1 MRILLVS
8 DLHYSLPQ
16 FDWVVGAAPGF
27 DLVVV
32 AGDSLNIASPVPLD
46 AQSVVVLRYLALLDD
61 VTTVAVSS
69 GNHDL
74 TGPDT
79 AGEQSALWLASARGG
94 HRHRR
99 GFPRGG

>member
-16 FDWVVGAAPGF
+16 LDWLVRVGPDF

-32 AGDSLNIASPVPLD
+32 AGDTLNIRSAVPLD
-46 AQSVVVLRYLALLDD
+46 AQSVVALEYLAIVHS
-61 VTTVAVSS
+61 VTGLAVSS

-74 TGPDT
+74 TGTDSE
-79 AGEQSALWLASARGG
+79 GEQSALWLSGARAAGISTDG
-94 HRHRR
+94 
-99 GFPRGG
+99 